1 MSDPFATTSPGLAGP
16 ANHAF
21 AVTPNDGAN
30 LAVVT
35 RGLYVGTGGDLSVIP
50 KGDSAPISFVG
61 VASGTVLPLRVQR
74 VRATG
79 TTAAD
84 IVGLY

>member
-1 MSDPFATTSPGLAGP
+1 MSDSFATTSPGLSGP
-16 ANHAF
+16 AGHAF

-35 RGLYVGTGGDLSVIP
+35 RGLYVGTGGDLSLIL
-50 KGDSAPISFVG
+50 KGDSAPVSLAG
-61 VASGTVLPLRVQR
+61 VASGSVLPLRVAR

-79 TTAAD
+79 TTASD

>member
-1 MSDPFATTSPGLAGP
+1 MSDPFATTSPGLSGP
-16 ANHAF
+16 ASHAF
-21 AVTPNDGAN
+21 AVMPDDGSD

-35 RGLYVGTGGDLSVIP
+35 RGLYIGAGGDVSLVL
-50 KGDSAPISFVG
+50 KGDVAPVTFPG
-61 VASGTVLPLRVQR
+61 VPGGTVLPLRAVR

>member
-1 MSDPFATTSPGLAGP
+1 MTDPFSTTSPGLAGP
-16 ANHAF
+16 AGHAF
-21 AVTPNDGAN
+21 AVTPDDGAD

-35 RGLYVGTGGDLSVIP
+35 RGLYVGTGGDLSVIL
-50 KGDSAPISFVG
+50 KGDSAAVSFVG
-61 VASGTVLPLRVQR
+61 VPSGAVLPLRVAR
-74 VRATG
+74 VRASG

>member
-1 MSDPFATTSPGLAGP
+1 MSDPFATTSPGLSGP
-16 ANHAF
+16 ASHAF
-21 AVTPNDGAN
+21 AVTPDDGTD

-35 RGLYVGTGGDLSVIP
+35 RGLYVGTGGDVSLVL
-50 KGDSAPISFVG
+50 KGDAVPVTFVG
-61 VASGTVLPLRVQR
+61 VAGGTVLPLRVTR

>member
-16 ANHAF
+16 ASHAF
-21 AVTPNDGAN
+21 AVTPNDAID

-35 RGLYVGTGGDLSVIP
+35 RGLYVGTGGDLSLVL
-50 KGDSAPISFVG
+50 KGDGNPVSFVG
-61 VASGTVLPLRVQR
+61 VAGGSVLPLRIVR

-84 IVGLY
+84 IVGLF

>member
-1 MSDPFATTSPGLAGP
+1 MSDPFATTSPGLSGP
-16 ANHAF
+16 ASHAF
-21 AVTPNDGAN
+21 AVTPDDGSD

-35 RGLYVGTGGDLSVIP
+35 RGLYVGTGGDVSLVL
-50 KGDSAPISFVG
+50 KGDTAPVSFVG
-61 VASGTVLPLRVQR
+61 APGGSVLPLRTVR
-74 VRATG
+74 VRAPG

>member
-1 MSDPFATTSPGLAGP
+1 MSDPFATTSPGLSGP
-16 ANHAF
+16 ASHAF
-21 AVTPNDGAN
+21 AVTPDDGSD

-35 RGLYVGTGGDLSVIP
+35 RGLYVGTGGDVSLVL
-50 KGDSAPISFVG
+50 KGDTAPVSFVG
-61 VASGTVLPLRVQR
+61 VPDGSVLPLRTVR

>member
-16 ANHAF
+16 ASHAF
-21 AVTPNDGAN
+21 AVTPNDGAD

-35 RGLYVGTGGDLSVIP
+35 RGLFVGTGGDVSLLL
-50 KGDSAPISFVG
+50 KGDSAPVTFAG
-61 VASGTVLPLRVQR
+61 VAGGTVLPVRALR

-79 TTAAD
+79 TTAVD

>member
-1 MSDPFATTSPGLAGP
+1 MSDPFATTSPGLSGP
-16 ANHAF
+16 AGHAF
-21 AVTPNDGAN
+21 AVTPNDGAD

-35 RGLYVGTGGDLSVIP
+35 RGLYVGTGGDLSLVL
-50 KGDSAPISFVG
+50 KGNVSAVSFVG
-61 VASGTVLPLRVQR
+61 VAGGSVLPLRVAR

-79 TTAAD
+79 TTATD